1 MGCGIGGVSTGYPF
15 TEKEATICRRLL
27 DSLQRR
33 GRDAWGYFDGFTVH
47 KEPGAFD
54 ESVKYE
60 TLVDDLLRTGTNIF
74 LCHTRY
80 ATQGDPEENKNNH
93 PFELGDFVF
102 AHNGVLYYSDPFDN
116 VWDIET
122 DSFWML
128 YWIWHEYLGLGD
140 VVEAIRA
147 GVSHVSGMYACW
159 LHKRMEETTYLFRIK
174 NPIMETHFWRRKDL
188 VVFGSDWMSI
198 VDSFAVSGF
207 ARRFKFF
214 IPDVRPLKPRT
225 IYKLRHGILEE
236 DGTFEPRSPRPIDRM
251 DFERRQGHLH
261 RYHIPIVSGRGLKI
275 EHTG

>member
-15 TEKEATICRRLL
+15 TEKEATICWRLL

-33 GRDAWGYFDGFTVH
+33 GRHAWGYFDGFTVH

-80 ATQGDPEENKNNH
+80 ATQGDPEINKNNH

-102 AHNGVLYYSDPFDN
+102 AHNGILYYTDEFEN
-116 VWDIET
+116 EWTIET

-128 YWIWHEYLGLGD
+128 YWIQKEYERLGD
-140 VVEAIRA
+140 VVAAIRA
-147 GVSHVSGMYACW
+147 GVSHVSGVYACW
-159 LHKRMEETTYLFRIK
+159 LYKRAEGTTYLFKIK
-174 NPIMETHFWRRKDL
+174 NPIMETHSWSREGM
-188 VVFGSDWMSI
+188 VVFGSDWLSI
-198 VDSFAVSGF
+198 VDAFAVPGL

-214 IPDVRPLKPRT
+214 TPDVRPLKPRI
-225 IYKLRHGILEE
+225 IYKLRHGVLEE
-236 DGTFEPRSPRPIDRM
+236 DGTFEPKSPRPIDRM
-251 DFERRQGHLH
+251 DFQRRQGHLL

-275 EHTG
+275 EYTG

>member
-1 MGCGIGGVSTGYPF
+1 MGCGIGGLSTGYPF
-15 TEKEATICRRLL
+15 TEKEATICWRLL

-80 ATQGDPEENKNNH
+80 ATLGDPEINKNNH

-102 AHNGVLYYSDPFDN
+102 AHNGVLYQTDPFEN
-116 VWDIET
+116 EWTIET

-128 YWIWHEYLGLGD
+128 YWIWTEYLRLGD

-147 GVSHVSGMYACW
+147 GVSHVSGVYAIW

-174 NPIMETHFWRRKDL
+174 NPLMETHSWSGEGMT
-188 VVFGSDWMSI
+188 VFGSDWLSI
-198 VDSFAVSGF
+198 VDAFAVPGL

-214 IPDVRPLKPRT
+214 TPEVRALKPRT
-225 IYKLRHGILEE
+225 IYKLRQGVLEE
-236 DGTFEPRSPRPIDRM
+236 DGTFEPRRPRITNLM

-261 RYHIPIVSGRGLKI
+261 RYHIPILSGRGLKI
-275 EHTG
+275 EHKG